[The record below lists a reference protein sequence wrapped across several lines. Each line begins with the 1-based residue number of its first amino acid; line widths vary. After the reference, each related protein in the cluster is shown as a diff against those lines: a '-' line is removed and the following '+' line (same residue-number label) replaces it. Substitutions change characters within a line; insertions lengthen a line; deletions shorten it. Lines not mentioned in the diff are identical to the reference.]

1 MVRVMSFKI
10 GDEVI
15 CNDPY
20 CVDGHGI
27 IITLKGDNEYD
38 GYGVDVSSSLCKLP
52 NGKLER
58 SPFNGHS
65 LMNRLYGNTGR
76 WFFDDSLKLS
86 IEPEW
91 DKEDND

>member
-1 MVRVMSFKI
+1 MNKFKV
-10 GDEVI
+10 GDHVI
-15 CNDPY
+15 CDDGY
-20 CVDGHGI
+20 CNEGHGI
-27 IITLKGDNEYD
+27 IVICENNE
-38 GYGVDVSSSLCKLP
+38 YGVDVSSSLCKLP